1 MTPLATF
8 YGLDVA
14 LLTNEF
20 PLAKRVLK
28 DKETVS
34 TLDVFN
40 VLSSLSAAFP
50 TLKCL
55 IQIAL
60 TTVAE
65 CERSFSALKSIK
77 THLRT
82 TMREER
88 LTDITIL
95 LMERDLADKIS
106 LDQVLHDF
114 EDTDKNRSI
123 ILS

>member
-1 MTPLATF
+1 MQPSLF
-8 YGLDVA
+8 KK
-14 LLTNEF
+14 N
-20 PLAKRVLK
+20 
-28 DKETVS
+28 
-34 TLDVFN
+34 VFN
-40 VLSSLSAAFP
+40 VVSSLSAAFP

-60 TTVAE
+60 TTVVSTAE
-65 CERSFSALKSIK
+65 CERSFSALKRIK
-77 THLRT
+77 TYLRT